1 MNTIRAVDD
10 EDDTLELI
18 RYNLE
23 REGFRV
29 ATASSG
35 EAALGEADRLGP
47 DLILLDRMLPGI
59 DGLEVCRRLKLN
71 ARTRRIPVIMLTAR
85 SDEIDVVTGLEVG
98 ADDYIAKPFSV
109 KILAARVRAAL
120 RRVRD
125 GREAGTEGPI
135 RVGGLE
141 IDPARH
147 TVSAA
152 GTELELSATEFAIL
166 ELLSRE
172 RGRVFTRSQIID
184 AVRGGNYPVTERS
197 VDMQILGLRRR
208 LGAHGSLI
216 QTVRGVGYRIGKDV

>member
-1 MNTIRAVDD
+1 MNTILAVDD
-10 EDDTLELI
+10 EDDILELI

-23 REGFRV
+23 KEGFRV
-29 ATASSG
+29 VTASSG
-35 EAALGEADRLGP
+35 EAALGEAERLVP

-71 ARTRRIPVIMLTAR
+71 ARTRPVPVIMLTAR
-85 SDEIDVVTGLEVG
+85 SEEIDVVTGLEVG

-125 GREAGTEGPI
+125 GREAGTEEPV

-141 IDPARH
+141 IDSVRH
-147 TVSAA
+147 TVSAD
-152 GTELELSATEFAIL
+152 GTEFELSATEFAIL

-172 RGRVFTRSQIID
+172 RGRVFTRTQIID

-208 LGAHGSLI
+208 LGAYGRLI
-216 QTVRGVGYRIGKDV
+216 QTVRGVGYRIGRDA